1 MTNSARESFM
11 LKVIN
16 LILLPIFIAIIIIYA
31 FEIAYVLEYP
41 EVQTI
46 KEYTQTQQFSDRY
59 MSRIRT
65 IIYNEINKDENNL
78 ILENGN
84 SIYFDEIN
92 NRFSDGYFYLI
103 ILEDGKTA
111 YTNINRTTKTDSTEK
126 IKQYLLSADY
136 YWALESNNINTNIEN
151 LKIENIKYDANYNYI
166 EQKIGNG
173 TVYVSLYKDI
183 TQYIKDIKAD
193 TNIYTQ
199 QMAWEILIYNTIAN
213 TYNMCYILLPISIAG
228 FLATSIYLIASCGY
242 KKGEKN
248 IYLNWFDKLPLELM
262 ILLAVTVIT
271 IESLLLVLSVS
282 IMQHIIE
289 IGILLFIIMYFII
302 SITTLLCIGSIIK
315 RFKSKTFIRN
325 SFIYKIIK
333 WIIRKLKNIYN
344 NLIYNVT
351 DSLKIIVIYGGFI
364 LISILLCLL
373 ILSGN
378 FLAVMLL
385 LAFWIGVF
393 VFLTKHFKEFLNI
406 RNALRNIYNGN
417 TDIKLNT
424 EELKGLLKEMAIYI
438 NDIAGGLSNAIE
450 ENLKSER
457 LKTELITNVS
467 HDLKTPL
474 TSIINYVDLLKKEDV
489 KDEKIKE
496 YIRII
501 DEKSMRL
508 KKLTEDLVEASKASS
523 GNIKLQLE
531 KIDVKQIIQQI
542 TGEFEDKFAKNNLEI
557 ITTFPNEET
566 NITADGRYLSRVLE
580 NLCGNIAKYTMP
592 NTRVYIDVIKE
603 DNNIKIQFKNISKEK
618 LNISAE
624 ELMQRFVR
632 GDSSR
637 NTEGSGLGLSI
648 AQSLTELQKGKFELI
663 LDGDLFKA
671 VVTFEERKY

>member
-173 TVYVSLYKDI
+173 TLYVSLYKDI
-183 TQYIKDIKAD
+183 IQYIKDIKAD
-193 TNIYTQ
+193 TTVYTQ

-248 IYLNWFDKLPLELM
+248 IYLNWFDKLPLELI

-364 LISILLCLL
+364 LISVLLCLL

>member
-199 QMAWEILIYNTIAN
+199 QMTWEILIYNTIAN

-364 LISILLCLL
+364 LISVLLCLL

-378 FLAVMLL
+378 FLA
-385 LAFWIGVF
+385 
-393 VFLTKHFKEFLNI
+393 
-406 RNALRNIYNGN
+406 
-417 TDIKLNT
+417 
-424 EELKGLLKEMAIYI
+424 
-438 NDIAGGLSNAIE
+438 
-450 ENLKSER
+450 
-457 LKTELITNVS
+457 
-467 HDLKTPL
+467 
-474 TSIINYVDLLKKEDV
+474 
-489 KDEKIKE
+489 
-496 YIRII
+496 
-501 DEKSMRL
+501 
-508 KKLTEDLVEASKASS
+508 
-523 GNIKLQLE
+523 
-531 KIDVKQIIQQI
+531 
-542 TGEFEDKFAKNNLEI
+542 
-557 ITTFPNEET
+557 
-566 NITADGRYLSRVLE
+566 
-580 NLCGNIAKYTMP
+580 
-592 NTRVYIDVIKE
+592 
-603 DNNIKIQFKNISKEK
+603 
-618 LNISAE
+618 
-624 ELMQRFVR
+624 
-632 GDSSR
+632 
-637 NTEGSGLGLSI
+637 
-648 AQSLTELQKGKFELI
+648 
-663 LDGDLFKA
+663 
-671 VVTFEERKY
+671 